1 MSLSGLVPGTDGL
14 YALPVN
20 LMFGIFPLLLL
31 ASPFLP
37 KNKAVIYLSFLS
49 CLVFNVLILYGVA
62 GNGWRL
68 PVRFYGSCAV
78 CLSAFYAL
86 YCVVS
91 LWGYVRRVRNV
102 VQKTTIW
109 TMLSVSVDAVYVFF
123 MTGLSMAFYIG
134 TDSPPRVSV
143 WIVSL
148 TVMQLWLTMAAL
160 VYRISTDSL
169 FFIMR
174 KHEMIILESLNDV
187 PGDMA
192 RGRMEGLVYAERI
205 VSKDGIEG
213 LREEIKKRGC
223 SGVSINVSH
232 KEMEKATS
240 QMRNMML
247 DTVMS
252 MSMGI
257 LHDKFGFGHD
267 RLQKFMDAFQD
278 GAELLNDGVITWQQI
293 IDNTEEVT
301 GIHLTLRRNDQN
313 VQIKRQY

>member
-1 MSLSGLVPGTDGL
+1 MS
-14 YALPVN
+14 
-20 LMFGIFPLLLL
+20 
-31 ASPFLP
+31 
-37 KNKAVIYLSFLS
+37 K
-49 CLVFNVLILYGVA
+49 
-62 GNGWRL
+62 
-68 PVRFYGSCAV
+68 
-78 CLSAFYAL
+78 
-86 YCVVS
+86 
-91 LWGYVRRVRNV
+91 
-102 VQKTTIW
+102 
-109 TMLSVSVDAVYVFF
+109 VD
-123 MTGLSMAFYIG
+123 
-134 TDSPPRVSV
+134 
-143 WIVSL
+143 
-148 TVMQLWLTMAAL
+148 
-160 VYRISTDSL
+160 
-169 FFIMR
+169 
-174 KHEMIILESLNDV
+174 
-187 PGDMA
+187 DMA

-223 SGVSINVSH
+223 SGMSINVSH

-301 GIHLTLRRNDQN
+301 GIHLTLRRNDQD
-313 VQIKRQY
+313 VKIKREY